1 MKYKILVADD
11 YESNLAVIESIFE
24 ESGGQIY
31 DILYA
36 HNGMSACEMA
46 ILHQPDLIIMDW
58 EMPKMSGIDAV
69 RYLKGREDT
78 KHIPIIMTT
87 AFTSSE
93 HLEKALKTG
102 ATDYVRKPIDEIELL
117 ARVNSALQIVTSYK
131 KIIIQ
136 KNEIE
141 EKTTKLE
148 TALLEIEKSNNKII
162 SSINYAKRIQEAM
175 LPPMPSFESLLPES
189 FVLFK
194 PRDLVSG
201 DFYWLSEKDDK
212 IFVAVVDCTGHGVPG
227 AFMSMLGTA
236 YLGQI
241 IDGKHISSPEL
252 ILSELNIAIKG
263 ALKQDETN
271 NRDGME
277 IALCVLDKKN
287 QKLEFAGAKSP
298 LIYIKNREL
307 TVVKGDRVSIGGR
320 QNEGNFTKHVIDLD
334 PNEPTC
340 FYIFSDGYQDQFNSD
355 MHAKFMAKRFRKLLQ
370 RVHKLPFQEQGQ
382 NLNNIIEDWMRHTR
396 QVDDILVL
404 GFKA

>member
-24 ESGGQIY
+24 ESNGELY

-36 HNGMSACEMA
+36 HNGMSACEMT

-69 RYLKGREDT
+69 RYLKGRDDT

-102 ATDYVRKPIDEIELL
+102 ATDYVRKPIDEVELL

-131 KIIIQ
+131 KIMQQ

-141 EKTTKLE
+141 EKTNKLE
-148 TALLEIEKSNNKII
+148 KALLEIEKSNNKII

-175 LPPMPSFESLLPES
+175 LPPLQSFKGLLADS

-201 DFYWLSEKDDK
+201 DFYWLSEKNQK
-212 IFVAVVDCTGHGVPG
+212 LFVAVVDCTGHGVPG
-227 AFMSMLGTA
+227 AFMSMLGSA

-241 IDGKHISSPEL
+241 IDGKSISSPNL
-252 ILSELNIAIKG
+252 ILQELNEAIKG
-263 ALKQDETN
+263 ALNQNETN

-277 IALCVLDKKN
+277 VAICVIDREA
-287 QKLEFAGAKSP
+287 QKLEFAGAKLP
-298 LIYIKNREL
+298 LIYIKDKEL
-307 TVVKGDRVSIGGR
+307 MVIKGDRTSIGGSR
-320 QNEGNFTKHVIDLD
+320 NVGEFTKHVVELD
-334 PNEPTC
+334 PQNPMP

-355 MHAKFMAKRFRKLLQ
+355 MHAKFTAKRFKKLLL
-370 RVHKLPFQEQGQ
+370 RVHKQPFEEQGLI
-382 NLNNIIEDWMRHTR
+382 LNNIIQDWMRHSR

-404 GFKA
+404 GFQA